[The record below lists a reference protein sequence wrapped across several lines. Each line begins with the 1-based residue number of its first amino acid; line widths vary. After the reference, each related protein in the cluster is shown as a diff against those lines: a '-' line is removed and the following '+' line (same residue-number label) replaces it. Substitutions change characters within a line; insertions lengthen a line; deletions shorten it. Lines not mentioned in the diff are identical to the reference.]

1 MDKSVKK
8 QIIND
13 KQIKK
18 FSAYGLLK
26 NLAFF
31 KPYLLIFLMSKD
43 ISLFEIGVLYSIR
56 EIIIYIFEIPSGLI
70 ADYYGRKKELYLCFI
85 FYIISFVVFFFTN
98 SFFISIIAMIFFGL
112 GEAFRT
118 GTHKA
123 IILSYLEKHHLKEH
137 KVFVYGRTRS
147 FSLIGSGLNAIC
159 YIILILYLPASN
171 YIFLAS
177 IIPYI
182 ADFIL
187 IYTYP
192 DYLDKS
198 QEEHHKNKKLKTHF
212 KNDLKIIFK
221 NRNLREI
228 LINQGLFSAMVKS
241 SKDLIQPSLK
251 LLILSS
257 GFLILS
263 SANADNSVK
272 ITIGIAYFIINI
284 TSSVFSRNAYKLKQ
298 LGSSKN
304 LMAISFLTLTGIIFL
319 IPISIKIS
327 SIILCFTLFFIL
339 HIISDLRKPIYLD
352 LIDDYMNKEL
362 RATVLSIE
370 SQITAILTVILAP
383 IFGYIADLIIKL

>member
-1 MDKSVKK
+1 MDKSIKK
-8 QIIND
+8 RIIND

-31 KPYLLIFLMSKD
+31 KPYLLIFLMSKG
-43 ISLFEIGVLYSIR
+43 ISLFEIGFLYSIR

-85 FYIISFVVFFFTN
+85 FYIISFVVFFFTT
-98 SFFISIIAMIFFGL
+98 SFMVSIIAMIFFGL

-123 IILSYLEKHHLKEH
+123 IILSYLEKHHLKAH
-137 KVFVYGRTRS
+137 KAFVYGRTRS
-147 FSLIGSGLNAIC
+147 FSLIGSGLNAIF
-159 YIILILYLPASN
+159 YIALIMYLPSSN

-182 ADFIL
+182 ADFML

-198 QEEHHKNKKLKTHF
+198 HNNIKDKKLKTHF

-221 NRNLREI
+221 NKNLRQI
-228 LINQGLFSAMVKS
+228 LVNQGLFSAMVKS

-257 GFLILS
+257 GFLIIS
-263 SANADNSVK
+263 SINAENSVK

-284 TSSVFSRNAYKLKQ
+284 TSSFFSRNAYKLKQ
-298 LGSSKN
+298 LGSSKH
-304 LMAISFLTLTGIIFL
+304 LMAISFLILTSIIFL

-327 SIILCFTLFFIL
+327 SITLCFILFFIL
-339 HIISDLRKPIYLD
+339 HIISDVRKPIYLD
-352 LIDDYMNKEL
+352 VIDDYMNKEL